1 MCFCLHFEIDLLL
14 QVTMVGGHVVEFR
27 EDGEQIVA
35 LHTIP
40 WDRTYGHAAPWDKPS

>member
-1 MCFCLHFEIDLLL
+1 MSNQPLLDHSPLVSSKIHFSL

-40 WDRTYGHAAPWDKPS
+40 